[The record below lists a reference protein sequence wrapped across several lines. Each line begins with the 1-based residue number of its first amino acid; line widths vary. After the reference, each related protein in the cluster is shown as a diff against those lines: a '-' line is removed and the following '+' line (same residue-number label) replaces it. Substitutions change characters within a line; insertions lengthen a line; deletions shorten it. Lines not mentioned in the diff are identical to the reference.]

1 MGPNESIKRGQIK
14 LTNAAKLVGVSKPT
28 IMAWIK
34 SGKLKAHR
42 IGTRY
47 YIPDSELARIVEES
61 TQVIN

>member
-1 MGPNESIKRGQIK
+1 
-14 LTNAAKLVGVSKPT
+14 
-28 IMAWIK
+28 MAWIK

>member
-1 MGPNESIKRGQIK
+1 MRHALLDYEVHRPPQF
-14 LTNAAKLVGVSKPT
+14 AKLVGVSKPT